1 MPIEKKEVF
10 KAIFKSKER
19 KPIKEEK
26 TKHIDR
32 NKFVKNNVRYIAP
45 NNEKVKK
52 KVENME
58 RDLKRD
64 KRRTKLMRFFDNKAI
79 SRSSPL
85 DSRLGTYY
93 EFENGLKMSIIT
105 TEGTE
110 VSSITLNL
118 EISAEDI
125 KQEKIPGLY
134 HLMIQLLFSEKFLK
148 IEYDWNPL
156 ELSSFREYVKDIGGK
171 INIQY
176 IPSCIMISVGCPSKH
191 YIKMLE
197 HLFDAI
203 YLKNKGKPRKLILR
217 KSSIEQAIKN
227 MNLNYLEYIQDESY
241 LRFEILREY
250 IKSNSKVFQRTT
262 NYKTIDLLKMWSI
275 GSESTVLSL
284 IKEGNLEAEI
294 MQAYNRIINNRA
306 VIVALHSN
314 LSNEKLFKILNDYNI
329 PILQENELAKVSN
342 NKFIG
347 DKIFFKQSKSKNK
360 NNQNNSQYNQSELPP
375 VTVADL
381 KPSIIVNSPI
391 HNSMNSHGEIEIQW
405 IIPAFYS
412 SLSSSNSKPLKVIS
426 YLLESGSLVKF
437 LNKRKLIKSISSGEV
452 YFAAHSSQ
460 KLGFTIYSVIIK
472 LSEKLESDIDPKSPL
487 IQFIV
492 QSIFTYFNSLI
503 EQIEE
508 SLIKLDIKS
517 SKKDIMEKKEINKPF
532 LAICDII
539 QIENYISNS
548 NYQMNSER
556 DNYIDFFD
564 RNFEITETAVQN
576 LKSHNPSEI
585 LVGNNRFY
593 SKVKVILKYVKFTL
607 ENALKPSN
615 FIIFISSES
624 FFKNDNNG
632 YRYNKL
638 KLSFPDSPN
647 INYFELKFEPIFLN
661 LLKEP
666 ETLKKYVIKLDPL
679 KQIVFKNHIEDEYK
693 FPISPHPLLKNSE
706 LTFLDGGFE
715 WNSFSNQIEDD
726 NPIKGTTPYI
736 SEPTII
742 SQDENN
748 RFLMYYSQINY
759 PDKSNEIIQSSL
771 SSAII
776 RWYENIDYSQILRG
790 KGKKGN
796 LAKNSI
802 LASFISR
809 IIFTI
814 WVTTTLSLNFTS
826 YRKIGATIN
835 FQPCHH
841 FGTAL
846 STNCVQL
853 QVTSP
858 SPMFPEYLKEVLKS
872 IRTVSMLNISQELS
886 EKLKV
891 DAIKE
896 IKQNILMNSA
906 TNSCTDKI
914 KQLFLPEIFSYK
926 EVLSE
931 LKMLESDEI
940 MILLDKKLDIKNPL
954 ISVIGLITHIDEP
967 NVSIDI
973 IKESLISNVCFND
986 FNYLS
991 NMLYSK
997 NVPKKMK
1004 YPHPL
1009 LEEINSS
1016 KTRLLFYTET
1026 KNREDQNGNNENFEM
1041 LISTLWISV
1050 SKNDIQNKSMLILLV
1065 RVIQF
1070 TFKNIYLPTSLLVDK
1085 AQRKNIN
1092 LLVIPSPFLNKLG
1105 LQLIIEVMNNKVFSS
1120 SDITTSMLLLDFLS
1134 FIESSKFTE
1143 PDDNPD
1149 YNPKD
1154 KSNLL
1159 HHSLN
1164 LNFKQIKTEVIL
1176 QLLLSQTQIVAQSS
1190 YLFSRIVEFLGSETL
1205 SFSKPTS
1212 SSKITN
1218 EKERIN
1224 GIIRNTSLT
1233 SAISFLKSIVSNN
1246 SMILVESNSQNNNSN
1261 NPLNEIILKYGFE
1274 LAN

>member
-52 KVENME
+52 KIENIE
-58 RDLKRD
+58 KELKRS
-64 KRRTKLMRFFDNKAI
+64 KNKTKLMRFFDNRAI

-93 EFENGLKMSIIT
+93 EFENGVKMSILT

-118 EISAEDI
+118 EVSAEDI
-125 KQEKIPGLY
+125 RQEKIPGLY
-134 HLMIQLLFSEKFLK
+134 HLMIQLLFSEKFVE

-156 ELSSFREYVKDIGGK
+156 EPSSFRDYVKDIGGK

-176 IPSCIMISVGCPSKH
+176 IPSCIMISVGCSSKH

-197 HLFDAI
+197 HLFDTI

-227 MNLNYLEYIQDESY
+227 MNINYFESIQDESY

-250 IKSNSKVFQRTT
+250 IKMNAKTFQRTT
-262 NYKTIDLLKMWSI
+262 NHKTIDLLRMWSI
-275 GSESTVLSL
+275 GSESTVMTL

-294 MQAYNRIINNRA
+294 MQAYNRIIHNKA
-306 VIVALHSN
+306 VIVAFHSN

-329 PILQENELAKVSN
+329 PILQEDDEQTKITGNQFVK
-342 NKFIG
+342 NKIL
-347 DKIFFKQSKSKNK
+347 FKRSKNND
-360 NNQNNSQYNQSELPP
+360 NNQNNSQYNYSELPP
-375 VTVADL
+375 VTAADL

-391 HNSMNSHGEIEIQW
+391 HNSINSHGEIEIQW

-426 YLLESGSLVKF
+426 HLLESGSLLEF

-452 YFAAHSSQ
+452 YFAAHSSH

-508 SLIKLDIKS
+508 SLTKLDIKS
-517 SKKDIMEKKEINKPF
+517 SKKDVISNKEMNMPF

-564 RNFEITETAVQN
+564 RNFEITETAIQN

-624 FFKNDNNG
+624 FFKNNNG
-632 YRYNKL
+632 YRFKEL
-638 KLSFPDSPN
+638 KLSFPDSPK

-661 LLKEP
+661 LLKDP

-679 KQIVFKNHIEDEYK
+679 KQIVLKNRIEDEYK
-693 FPISPHPLLKNSE
+693 FLISPHPLLKNSE

-715 WNSFSNQIEDD
+715 WNSFSNQSEDD
-726 NPIKGTTPYI
+726 NPIRGTTPYI

-742 SQDENN
+742 SKDDNN

-759 PDKSNEIIQSSL
+759 PDKSNKVFQSSL
-771 SSAII
+771 SCAII
-776 RWYENIDYSQILRG
+776 RWYENIDYSQLLRN

-796 LAKNSI
+796 LSKNSI

-814 WVTTTLSLNFTS
+814 WATTTLSLNFSS

-858 SPMFPEYLKEVLKS
+858 SPMFPEYLKETLKS
-872 IRTVSMLNISQELS
+872 IRAVSMLNISEELS
-886 EKLKV
+886 EKLKL

-896 IKQNILMNSA
+896 VEQTMLMNSA
-906 TNSCTDKI
+906 TNLCTDKI
-914 KQLFLPEIFSYK
+914 KQLLLPEIFSYK

-931 LKMLESDEI
+931 LKKLESDEI
-940 MILLDKKLDIKNPL
+940 MVLLDKKLDIRNPL
-954 ISVIGLITHIDEP
+954 ISFIGLITHIDEP
-967 NVSIDI
+967 KVSMDI
-973 IKESLISNVCFND
+973 VKESLISNVCFND
-986 FNYLS
+986 FKHLS
-991 NMLYSK
+991 NMFYSK
-997 NVPKKMK
+997 NTTKKIQ

-1016 KTRLLFYTET
+1016 RIRLLFYTEKKVQDKRNG
-1026 KNREDQNGNNENFEM
+1026 KNEDPEM

-1070 TFKNIYLPTSLLVDK
+1070 TFKNIYLPTSLLIDK
-1085 AQRKNIN
+1085 SQRKNIN

-1105 LQLIIEVMNNKVFSS
+1105 LQLILEVIDNKVFSS
-1120 SDITTSMLLLDFLS
+1120 NDITTSTLLLDFLS
-1134 FIESSKFTE
+1134 FIESSQFIE
-1143 PDDNPD
+1143 PDDNQD
-1149 YNPKD
+1149 DSYKD
-1154 KSNLL
+1154 KLNLL

-1176 QLLLSQTQIVAQSS
+1176 QLLLSQTQVVAQSS
-1190 YLFSRIVEFLGSETL
+1190 YLFSRIVESFGQE
-1205 SFSKPTS
+1205 SFSFSNSTS
-1212 SSKITN
+1212 FNQISN
-1218 EKERIN
+1218 EKELIN
-1224 GIIRNTSLT
+1224 GIIKNTSLI
-1233 SAISFLKSIVSNN
+1233 SAISFIKSIISNN
-1246 SMILVESNSQNNNSN
+1246 SMILVESNSQNNSSQ
-1261 NPLNEIILKYGFE
+1261 NEIILKYGFK
-1274 LAN
+1274 LVN

>member
-1 MPIEKKEVF
+1 MPIERKEVF

-26 TKHIDR
+26 KKQIDR

-45 NNEKVKK
+45 DNEKVKRKLDEMEKDLK
-52 KVENME
+52 KVKN
-58 RDLKRD
+58 K
-64 KRRTKLMRFFDNKAI
+64 TKLTRFFDNKAI

-93 EFENGLKMSIIT
+93 EFDNGVKMSILT
-105 TEGTE
+105 TEGSE

-118 EISAEDI
+118 EITAEDI

-134 HLMIQLLFSEKFLK
+134 HLMIQLLFSEKFLE
-148 IEYDWNPL
+148 IEYNWNPL
-156 ELSSFREYVKDIGGK
+156 EPSSFRDYVKDIGGK

-176 IPSCIMISVGCPSKH
+176 LPSCVMISVGCPSKH

-197 HLFDAI
+197 HFFNTI

-217 KSSIEQAIKN
+217 KSSIEQAIEG
-227 MNLNYLEYIQDESY
+227 MNLNYFEYIQDESY
-241 LRFEILREY
+241 LRFEILREF
-250 IKSNSKVFQRTT
+250 IKNNSKTFQRTT
-262 NYKTIDLLKMWSI
+262 SHKTIDILKLWSI

-294 MQAYNRIINNRA
+294 MQAYNRIISNKV

-329 PILQENELAKVSN
+329 PILHKDEQTKEST
-342 NKFIG
+342 NKFIK
-347 DKIFFKQSKSKNK
+347 DKSFFKPSKFKNN
-360 NNQNNSQYNQSELPP
+360 NNQNISYSELPP
-375 VTVADL
+375 VTAADL

-391 HNSMNSHGEIEIQW
+391 HNSANSNGEIEIQW

-412 SLSSSNSKPLKVIS
+412 SLSSSNSKPLKIIS
-426 YLLESGSLVKF
+426 YLLESGSLVNF

-472 LSEKLESDIDPKSPL
+472 LSEKFESEIDPKSPL

-492 QSIFTYFNSLI
+492 QSIFTYFYSLI
-503 EQIEE
+503 KQIEE
-508 SLIKLDIKS
+508 SLNNLDIKS
-517 SKKDIMEKKEINKPF
+517 TKKDIIENKEINKPF
-532 LAICDII
+532 LAICDIL

-556 DNYIDFFD
+556 ENYIDYFD
-564 RNFEITETAVQN
+564 RNFEITEIAIQN

-593 SKVKVILKYVKFTL
+593 SKVKIILKYVKFTL

-615 FIIFISSES
+615 FIIFISSKT
-624 FFKNDNNG
+624 FFRNN
-632 YRYNKL
+632 NEFKFKEL
-638 KLSFPDSPN
+638 KLLLPDSPT
-647 INYFELKFEPIFLN
+647 INYFELKFEPVFLN
-661 LLKEP
+661 LLKDP

-679 KQIVFKNHIEDEYK
+679 KQVVLKNKIKDEYD
-693 FPISPHPLLKNSE
+693 FLISPHHLLKNSE
-706 LTFLDGGFE
+706 LTFLDGEFE

-736 SEPTII
+736 SEPKII

-748 RFLMYYSQINY
+748 KFLMYYSQINY
-759 PDKSNEIIQSSL
+759 PDKSSEILQSSL

-776 RWYENIDYSQILRG
+776 RWYESIDYSKLLIN
-790 KGKKGN
+790 KGKQGN
-796 LAKNSI
+796 LTKNSI

-809 IIFTI
+809 IIFTL
-814 WVTTTLSLNFTS
+814 WVTTTLSLNFNS

-853 QVTSP
+853 QITSP

-872 IRTVSMLNISQELS
+872 IRTVSMLDISKELS

-896 IKQNILMNSA
+896 INQAMLVNSA
-906 TNSCTDKI
+906 TNYCTDKI
-914 KQLFLPEIFSYK
+914 KQLFLPEIFTHE
-926 EVLSE
+926 EVLFE
-931 LKMLESDEI
+931 LKKLESDEI
-940 MILLDKKLDIKNPL
+940 TILLDKKLDIKNPH
-954 ISVIGLITHIDEP
+954 INVIGLITHIDEP
-967 NVSIDI
+967 NITVDI
-973 IKESLISNVCFND
+973 IKESLISNMCFDD
-986 FNYLS
+986 FNYLPDS
-991 NMLYSK
+991 LYSK
-997 NVPKKMK
+997 NTSGEIKF
-1004 YPHPL
+1004 PHPL
-1009 LEEINSS
+1009 LEEIDSS
-1016 KTRLLFYTET
+1016 RTRLLFYAKKE
-1026 KNREDQNGNNENFEM
+1026 NQNNQSDKNENFEM
-1041 LISTLWISV
+1041 LISTLWISI
-1050 SKNDIQNKSMLILLV
+1050 SKNDIQHKSMLILLV
-1065 RVIQF
+1065 RLIQF

-1092 LLVIPSPFLNKLG
+1092 LLVVPSPFLNKLG
-1105 LQLIIEVMNNKVFSS
+1105 LQLILEVSNNKVFSNN
-1120 SDITTSMLLLDFLS
+1120 DITTSTLLLDFLS
-1134 FIESSKFTE
+1134 FIENSEFTE
-1143 PDDNPD
+1143 FNDNQ
-1149 YNPKD
+1149 NNNAKD
-1154 KSNLL
+1154 KPNLL
-1159 HHSLN
+1159 DRSLS

-1190 YLFSRIVEFLGSETL
+1190 YLFSRIVEYFESK
-1205 SFSKPTS
+1205 SFYFS
-1212 SSKITN
+1212 SFKNSNTITN
-1218 EKERIN
+1218 EKELIN
-1224 GIIRNTSLT
+1224 GIIKNTSLT
-1233 SAISFLKSIVSNN
+1233 SAISFVKSIVSNN
-1246 SMILVESNSQNNNSN
+1246 SMILVESNPQNGNPN
-1261 NPLNEIILKYGFE
+1261 NPENEIMLKYGFK